1 MDKHIKQITVA
12 LAIAFL
18 LGGVEM
24 RAAVARLEATVTAMG
39 QRVERIER
47 DLDAQRTYA
56 RAE

>member
-47 DLDAQRTYA
+47 ELDTRHTYA